1 MVDLTVPP
9 PAPIDSSLANA
20 LRELYERGPLYR
32 RYAYTETPNAIRIV
46 VDTIHQYCPVCRH
59 DQPFEAV
66 RDGNHTFTCRACQK
80 HTIYF
85 YLHFAEADDTK
96 WVMKVG
102 QYPAAAERIPK
113 EVEAHMSGDDLEYY
127 KKALR
132 SRTFSFGLASLSYL
146 RRVVEN
152 RTNELLDLIGEA
164 ASQQGG
170 SADLA
175 QRVADAKANYQF
187 DQKVELA
194 AQIVP
199 ASLKPG
205 GMNPL
210 DALHDLA
217 SAGIHRL
224 SENEC
229 LDLFDKAKTAF
240 EYLFSQLRADREAA
254 RDYVEAMNKLQ
265 QAREQATRKSARA
278 MTTEE
283 AATSRGEGDAV

>member
-1 MVDLTVPP
+1 MVDLSVPP

-20 LRELYERGPLYR
+20 LRELYEKGPLYR
-32 RYAYTETPNAIRIV
+32 RYTYTETQNAIRII
-46 VDTIHQYCPVCRH
+46 VDTIHYYCPVCRH
-59 DQPFEAV
+59 DQPFGAV
-66 RDGNHTFTCRACQK
+66 RDRNHTFSCRACQQ

-85 YLHFAEADDTK
+85 YLHFGESDGTK
-96 WVMKVG
+96 WAMKVG
-102 QYPAAAERIPK
+102 QYPPAAERIPK
-113 EVEAHMSGDDLEYY
+113 QVEAHLSGEDLDLY

-152 RTNELLDLIGEA
+152 RTNELLDLIAEA
-164 ASQQGG
+164 TAQQG
-170 SADLA
+170 SDIA

-194 AQIVP
+194 GQIVP

-205 GMNPL
+205 GLNPL

-224 SENEC
+224 SEDEC

-240 EYLFSQLRADREAA
+240 EYLFSQLRVDRDAA
-254 RDYVEAMNKLQ
+254 REYVEAMNKLQ
-265 QAREQATRKSARA
+265 QVREQAARKATEPA
-278 MTTEE
+278 TTKSVAPPDTE
-283 AATSRGEGDAV
+283 RGAV